1 VKGKAKLA
9 GKTFLFTGALK
20 SLGRDEARNIV
31 ESLGGMT
38 VSSVS
43 KKVDFVVVGE
53 DPGSKFDKVKELGIK
68 TLTEE
73 EFKKII
79 G

>member
-1 VKGKAKLA
+1 
-9 GKTFLFTGALK
+9 
-20 SLGRDEARNIV
+20 
-31 ESLGGMT
+31 MT
-38 VSSVS
+38 TSSVS

-53 DPGSKFDKVKELGIK
+53 DPGSKFDKAKKLGIK

-73 EFKKII
+73 EFKKIV